1 MANQYVNKVIVNG
14 QTKIDLTGD
23 TVDEAHLL
31 SGVTAHDR
39 SGAPIE
45 GSCTYDADTTDATAA
60 ASEILA
66 GKTAYVAGAKV
77 SGTMTNNGSDG
88 GGTIS
93 AKAQQVTIPQGYH
106 DGSGKVQIASSEQ
119 AKVIPGNIKAGV
131 ELLGVTGDYSG
142 ASITAQARNATPSF
156 AQQTIIPE
164 SGFDYL
170 SQVVIAPIPVT
181 ETDNAQGGVTVT
193 VG

>member
-23 TVDEAHLL
+23 TVDAAHLL

-77 SGTMTNNGSDG
+77 SGTMTNNGSGG
-88 GGTIS
+88 GGTINT
-93 AKAQQVTIPQGYH
+93 KAQQVTIPQGYH

-119 AKVIPGNIKAGV
+119 AKIIPGNIKAGV